1 MSKIANRRSPSG
13 PQIVLQLP
21 FYGCVPQSAANDF
34 APLGS
39 AGAAVATEQGQE
51 YEIPIGNSLNGDSG
65 RLDTFE
71 VRNNPVGTDT
81 GNTTYHVRKNGAN
94 VGDPLVIANNAVG
107 PVKID
112 LSDIAVRAGDLVSIE
127 VDCPAL
133 TGTAPQARF
142 FLSWLP
148 QGNI

>member
-94 VGDPLVIANNAVG
+94 VGDPLGAIV
-107 PVKID
+107 PH
-112 LSDIAVRAGDLVSIE
+112 VRVAAGLVSF
-127 VDCPAL
+127 
-133 TGTAPQARF
+133 ARERVRCVKAT
-142 FLSWLP
+142 S
-148 QGNI
+148 

>member
-13 PQIVLQLP
+13 PRVSLQLP
-21 FYGCVPQSAANDF
+21 FYGCVPQSGTSDF

-39 AGAAVATEQGQE
+39 AGAAVALEQGQE
-51 YEIPIGNSLNGDSG
+51 YEIPLGNSLNGDSG

-71 VRNNPVGTDT
+71 VRNKPVGTDT
-81 GNTTYHVRKNGAN
+81 QNVTYRVRKNGAN
-94 VGDPLVIANNAVG
+94 VGDLLIIANNAVG

-112 LSDIAVRAGDLVSIE
+112 LSHIAVRSGDLVSIS

-133 TGTAPQARF
+133 IGTAPQARF
-142 FLSWLP
+142 FLSWVP